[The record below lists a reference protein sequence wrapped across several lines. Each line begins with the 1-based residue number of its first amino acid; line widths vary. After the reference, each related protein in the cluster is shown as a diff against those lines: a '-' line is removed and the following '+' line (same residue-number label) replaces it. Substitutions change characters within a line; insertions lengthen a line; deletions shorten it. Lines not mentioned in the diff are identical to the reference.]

1 MEGGSLQGEGLWGFQ
16 RDETMRYQESWR
28 LRTRGGELSVGRYAW
43 GCVRMCGELL
53 GGASATFAA
62 SARPAAHAKDDV
74 SVPRQHSQDLHAKLG
89 VKYGR
94 TPAWLFRLCCSRR
107 SCCHPADSPAFPP
120 ARSSRPPY
128 PSQKLLPTTLISLNV
143 DNN

>member
-1 MEGGSLQGEGLWGFQ
+1 VWGA
-16 RDETMRYQESWR
+16 MR
-28 LRTRGGELSVGRYAW
+28 GDAW
-43 GCVRMCGELL
+43 GCVGMCGELL

-94 TPAWLFRLCCSRR
+94 TPAWLFRLQLYANYQRTLA
-107 SCCHPADSPAFPP
+107 PEQETE
-120 ARSSRPPY
+120 RSSQSPL
-128 PSQKLLPTTLISLNV
+128 QKIKS
-143 DNN
+143 